1 MGYELHITRA
11 EEWLDSESTPISQDE
26 WLRVATD
33 AGLAVMG
40 SLDLEGIGPQD
51 IYVASAAANAPGL
64 HWHEGRIVV
73 SGASEVDISPLLDL
87 ARALDAHLVGDD
99 DEQYPLGTTVQA
111 AVTKREW
118 RFWRRQR

>member
-40 SLDLEGIGPQD
+40 SLDLDGIGPQA
-51 IYVASAAANAPGL
+51 IYAASAAANTSRAAAEASCRRRPMPTVCAPWPGKSHAVFTFL
-64 HWHEGRIVV
+64 RLLG
-73 SGASEVDISPLLDL
+73 GAPRL
-87 ARALDAHLVGDD
+87 AER
-99 DEQYPLGTTVQA
+99 GT
-111 AVTKREW
+111 
-118 RFWRRQR
+118 